1 MTADNQSYYIGV
13 DVGTGSARAAIV
25 DNNGEIISMAEKPID
40 HHELIHDYITQS
52 TTQIW
57 NSISYCCQKII
68 KESKVDIN
76 LIKGIGFDATCS
88 LTVINEKN
96 DKPVAVGPDFQDN
109 DQNIILWMDHRATKQ
124 TDEINST
131 DFKLLNYVGGKMSV
145 EMEMPKIK
153 WLKEN
158 FPKDLDVKFTD
169 CKFYDLADY
178 LTHRATGSEARSNC
192 STVCK
197 QGYVPI
203 GVEDSKYGWNADF
216 LNQMGLPEL
225 VEDDFRRLGGIH
237 GKNGKWLSA
246 GENVGYLTSES
257 AKDLG
262 LTTNVKVGSGV
273 IDAYAGWI
281 GTVAAK
287 TREDDKIS
295 ERSDLSNSIGRLAAV
310 AGTSTCHLALTK
322 EAVFVPGVWGPYRDA
337 IFPDYWLAEGG
348 QSCTGELLRYV
359 LESHPAYQQ
368 LLDFSLTSN
377 INKFEWLNNHLEE
390 LKIKRSEKSILSL
403 GKHFFFYGD
412 FHGNRSPIAD
422 PKMKGS
428 IIGQNMDVT
437 IDNLA
442 LNYLGAIEF
451 IAQQTRHIIETMN
464 KSGHS
469 INSIYLSGG
478 QCRNKLLTKI
488 ISNATGLSV
497 IIPRYIDSAVVFGSA
512 LLGAKAASED
522 KDTSL
527 WDIMSTLT
535 SKSTIINADD
545 ENTWDRKLLNVKY
558 DIYLD
563 MAKKQIDYRNMV
575 DKVIG

>member
-390 LKIKRSEKSILSL
+390 LKIKRS
-403 GKHFFFYGD
+403 
-412 FHGNRSPIAD
+412 
-422 PKMKGS
+422 
-428 IIGQNMDVT
+428 
-437 IDNLA
+437 
-442 LNYLGAIEF
+442 
-451 IAQQTRHIIETMN
+451 
-464 KSGHS
+464 
-469 INSIYLSGG
+469 
-478 QCRNKLLTKI
+478 
-488 ISNATGLSV
+488 
-497 IIPRYIDSAVVFGSA
+497 
-512 LLGAKAASED
+512 
-522 KDTSL
+522 
-527 WDIMSTLT
+527 
-535 SKSTIINADD
+535 
-545 ENTWDRKLLNVKY
+545 
-558 DIYLD
+558 
-563 MAKKQIDYRNMV
+563 
-575 DKVIG
+575 